1 MEANAT
7 LNYNKNNYKKVLSEF
22 VKSLLNPRELN
33 LKKESNL
40 FRTDI
45 SVRFKSFTFTE
56 QEINLIGL
64 MFALCAFIVIH
75 QFSVIEVNAASM
87 SGVSDIF
94 NSKTFIGDTKWL
106 EKMNW
111 VGKAVNMFITVGGTI
126 AAIIVAVQL
135 MITLIYWG
143 NPNLWDS
150 VNQVKVIDQKKGVLN
165 YTASL
170 FTGGKSAM
178 VGNMSRGSDIVM
190 DYLILIMPNIKKYS
204 ENAEDEYENFTTW
217 IMKTFVKKTL
227 LLLALS
233 MMINGSLMQAYMVV
247 VDGLGVAAER
257 FVELDSKAF
266 VAKMLTV
273 GENYQFSVGASG
285 TGVDALQGKVAGAIY
300 REIMKKSES
309 VSGDY
314 KYAVGSNIE
323 RYVRS
328 NITKDQVMTYLLGPG
343 ANEGELRDEDWTR
356 IKVEVVMNGTP
367 GTSNGL
373 TVSSSDIGLEDTGKP
388 RYLHIYFTLKSR
400 GDSTYYFGLPDTN
413 D

>member
-1 MEANAT
+1 
-7 LNYNKNNYKKVLSEF
+7 
-22 VKSLLNPRELN
+22 
-33 LKKESNL
+33 
-40 FRTDI
+40 
-45 SVRFKSFTFTE
+45 
-56 QEINLIGL
+56 
-64 MFALCAFIVIH
+64 
-75 QFSVIEVNAASM
+75 
-87 SGVSDIF
+87 
-94 NSKTFIGDTKWL
+94 
-106 EKMNW
+106 
-111 VGKAVNMFITVGGTI
+111 
-126 AAIIVAVQL
+126 
-135 MITLIYWG
+135 
-143 NPNLWDS
+143 
-150 VNQVKVIDQKKGVLN
+150 
-165 YTASL
+165 
-170 FTGGKSAM
+170 
-178 VGNMSRGSDIVM
+178 
-190 DYLILIMPNIKKYS
+190 MPNIKKYS

-217 IMKTFVKKTL
+217 IMKTFVKKAL

-328 NITKDQVMTYLLGPG
+328 NITKDQVMTYLIGPG

-388 RYLHIYFTLKSR
+388 RYLHLYFTLKSR
-400 GDSTYYFGLPDTN
+400 GDSTYYFGLPDNN